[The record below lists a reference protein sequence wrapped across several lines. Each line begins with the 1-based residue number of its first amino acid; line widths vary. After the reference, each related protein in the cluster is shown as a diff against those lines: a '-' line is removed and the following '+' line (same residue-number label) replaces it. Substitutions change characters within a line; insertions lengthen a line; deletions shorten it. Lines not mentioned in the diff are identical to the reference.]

1 MSKLLRIIYSP
12 EGGSRQVWEVDLLNP
27 AWDLH
32 KAAPK
37 AAGFRGWVPFTE
49 ALEGVDA
56 DAWQAMIWALRRR
69 RETRL
74 PFDSVE
80 FPAGLLNEV
89 DFAAQCPEC
98 KEWLSTEDG
107 EDSDADHDC
116 SADREAED
124 DEDGD
129 AQEGEEPGEA

>member
-1 MSKLLRIIYSP
+1 MSLNLKIIYTP
-12 EGGSRQVWEVDLLNP
+12 EGGSRQEWEVDLENP

-37 AAGFRGWVPFTE
+37 AAGIRGWAPFAE
-49 ALEGVDA
+49 ALQNVDA

-74 PFDSVE
+74 SFDAVD
-80 FPAGLLNEV
+80 FPTGLLNEV

-107 EDSDADHDC
+107 
-116 SADREAED
+116 
-124 DEDGD
+124 DGD
-129 AQEGEEPGEA
+129 HACPGADEEPDEEGDPSGEA